1 MNQVILVDEQNKE
14 IGIMEKMQAH
24 VEGRLHRA
32 ISIFIFN
39 TKNELLLQQRAYG
52 KYHSAGLWSNTC
64 CSHPMPGETVAD
76 AATRRLNEEMGMHCR
91 LQESFAFVYKAVLD
105 NNLTEFEYDHVFTGI
120 TDEEPIPNPDEVAS
134 WKYET
139 IENLRQDIQLHPEK
153 YTEWFK
159 ICLKEYSEAILAR

>member
-1 MNQVILVDEQNKE
+1 MTQVILVDEQNE
-14 IGIMEKMQAH
+14 EVGVMEKMQAH

-39 TKNELLLQQRAYG
+39 TKNEMLLQQRAYG

-76 AATRRLNEEMGMHCR
+76 AANRRLHEEMGMRCK
-91 LQESFAFVYKAVLD
+91 LQESFTFVYKAALD
-105 NNLTEFEYDHVFTGI
+105 NNLTEFEYDHAFTGI
-120 TDEEPIPNPDEVAS
+120 SDEEPIPNTDEVAS

-139 IENLRQDIQLHPEK
+139 IENLIEDIQLHPEQ

-159 ICLKEYSEAILAR
+159 ICLKEYSEAIAVR